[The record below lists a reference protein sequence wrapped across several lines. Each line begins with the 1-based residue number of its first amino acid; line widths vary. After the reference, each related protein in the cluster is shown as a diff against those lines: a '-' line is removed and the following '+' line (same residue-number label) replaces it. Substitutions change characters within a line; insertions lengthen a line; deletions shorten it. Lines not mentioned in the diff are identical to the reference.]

1 MVIRAARADPM
12 IALRSIICWPFRGC
26 ICGVE
31 TDRRCRCWRGAMP
44 ERHGRALG
52 AVADHAGGMNS
63 PPNDRV
69 CTICAETADCDA
81 SS

>member
-1 MVIRAARADPM
+1 
-12 IALRSIICWPFRGC
+12 
-26 ICGVE
+26 
-31 TDRRCRCWRGAMP
+31 MP